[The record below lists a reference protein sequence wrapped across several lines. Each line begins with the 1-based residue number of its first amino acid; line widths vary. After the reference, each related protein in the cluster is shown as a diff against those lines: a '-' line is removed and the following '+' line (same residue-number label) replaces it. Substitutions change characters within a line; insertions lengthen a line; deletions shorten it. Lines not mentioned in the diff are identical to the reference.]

1 MERWRVHKFGGSSV
15 ADAACMERVA
25 SILEADPRSRL
36 SVVLS
41 ACRGVTDALLGLVS
55 AAEQQ
60 GADVSERLAVIRQRH
75 VDIADTLLHAD
86 ARREYIEQL
95 DKDCTDVHGALETVR
110 LIRSAPAAVRDLV
123 VGFGEIWSTRLFT
136 PYLSARGRRPGR
148 VRWLDAREV
157 IRVEWGALGPAV
169 RWPESLENART
180 ATEPE
185 TDETLIVTGFIARDP
200 AGLQTTL
207 GRNGSD
213 FTASIIGACSTP
225 TRSSSG
231 PTSMA
236 C

>member
-1 MERWRVHKFGGSSV
+1 MTSR
-15 ADAACMERVA
+15 
-25 SILEADPRSRL
+25 RS
-36 SVVLS
+36 
-41 ACRGVTDALLGLVS
+41 
-55 AAEQQ
+55 
-60 GADVSERLAVIRQRH
+60 
-75 VDIADTLLHAD
+75 
-86 ARREYIEQL
+86 
-95 DKDCTDVHGALETVR
+95 LETVR

-148 VRWLDAREV
+148 VRWLDARDV
-157 IRVEWGALGPAV
+157 IRVEWGALGPGCALAGIPGE
-169 RWPESLENART
+169 RPP

-213 FTASIIGACSTP
+213 FTASIMGNLLDADEIT
-225 TRSSSG
+225 SG

>member
-25 SILEADPRSRL
+25 SILEADPRRRL

-86 ARREYIEQL
+86 ARRRIHRAARQGL
-95 DKDCTDVHGALETVR
+95 RDVHGALETVR

-136 PYLSARGRRPGR
+136 RVPLGARPAARSRPLARCAGRDSGRVGSARSGCALAGVPGER
-148 VRWLDAREV
+148 SDA
-157 IRVEWGALGPAV
+157 PSS
-169 RWPESLENART
+169 P
-180 ATEPE
+180 
-185 TDETLIVTGFIARDP
+185 
-200 AGLQTTL
+200 Q
-207 GRNGSD
+207 
-213 FTASIIGACSTP
+213 P
-225 TRSSSG
+225 TRR
-231 PTSMA
+231 
-236 C
+236 